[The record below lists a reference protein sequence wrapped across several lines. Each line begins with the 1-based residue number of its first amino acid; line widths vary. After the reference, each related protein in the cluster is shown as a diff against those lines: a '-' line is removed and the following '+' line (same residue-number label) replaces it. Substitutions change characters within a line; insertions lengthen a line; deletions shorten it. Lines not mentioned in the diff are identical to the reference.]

1 VIADSALVRHG
12 TPLFVPDFALDWE
25 LDIVPA
31 VVINRLGKTIPPKF
45 ATRYYHQIGLM
56 ARLLPADGVEGGAL
70 STSFDGALC
79 VGLTLPA
86 DNLSQLTVAVG
97 GLAPVTVNRD
107 DLLIDESIALISR
120 YMMLKTGDVILP
132 CSLGLRV
139 KAELGTKVSASLNNS
154 ELLSLKIK

>member
-1 VIADSALVRHG
+1 
-12 TPLFVPDFALDWE
+12 
-25 LDIVPA
+25 
-31 VVINRLGKTIPPKF
+31 
-45 ATRYYHQIGLM
+45 M

-86 DNLSQLTVAVG
+86 ESLSQLTFAVD
-97 GLAPVTVNRD
+97 GLAPLTLNRD

-120 YMMLKTGDVILP
+120 YMMLKTGDIILP
-132 CSLGLRV
+132 CTVGLRV
-139 KAELGTKVSASLNNS
+139 KAELGTKVSASLNNE